1 MGWVFLAVAILSE
14 VTGTL
19 SLKASEG
26 LTRLGPSVI
35 VAAGYVTAFVM
46 LAQALRTI
54 GVGPAYATWSG
65 LGTVGA
71 AVGAWWLFGESLN
84 LAAAGGIVLII
95 AGVAVL
101 SLAGGH

>member
-14 VTGTL
+14 VAGTL
-19 SLKASEG
+19 SLKASDG
-26 LTRLGPSVI
+26 LTRPVPSLL

-71 AVGAWWLFGESLN
+71 ALGAWWLFNEELDPV
-84 LAAAGGIVLII
+84 AVAGIALII

-101 SLAGGH
+101 NLAGAH

>member
-1 MGWVFLAVAILSE
+1 MGWLFLAGAILGE

-19 SLKASEG
+19 SLKASDG
-26 LTRLGPSVI
+26 LTKLGPSI
-35 VAAGYVTAFVM
+35 VVAVGYVIAFAM

-54 GVGPAYATWSG
+54 GVGSAYAIWSG

-71 AVGAWWLFGESLN
+71 ALGAWVLFGERLN
-84 LAAAGGIVLII
+84 AVAVVGIGLII

-101 SLAGGH
+101 TLAEGN